1 MANSTKCFPAGTN
14 KAFEIA
20 GYVLLI
26 VGVILLFFC
35 IPGWAWLAILGL
47 ALIIA
52 GYFLLRLSNTWR

>member
-1 MANSTKCFPAGTN
+1 LPNDTKCFPAGTN
-14 KAFEIA
+14 KIFEIV

-52 GYFLLRLSNTWR
+52 GYFLLRLSNVWR